1 MLSLACPRCG
11 ETEELRGQSV
21 ASQIE
26 ITCLSCGS
34 RFPREAPTCR
44 SCGRP
49 EPVHGSQRMTRYARG
64 LLVAVVGMRNVL
76 LCRVCDDE
84 VASAVAQRSE
94 LVPEGYVS
102 RFLFGEVPTLP
113 PPEPR
118 RTSASA
124 QEPRISPR
132 APDDPPRATPPRAAP
147 IQRDVVQ
154 DPTVRQAI
162 EVFLAHSTGPQDSL
176 CLVLLGAELGPS
188 TRVSRLGAEHRDALP
203 GWVASKFGEAETPRR
218 HVAVS
223 TIIDLVDHWRDQ
235 GWTTH
240 DIAASLR

>member
-1 MLSLACPRCG
+1 
-11 ETEELRGQSV
+11 
-21 ASQIE
+21 
-26 ITCLSCGS
+26 
-34 RFPREAPTCR
+34 
-44 SCGRP
+44 
-49 EPVHGSQRMTRYARG
+49 MTRYARG

-84 VASAVAQRSE
+84 VASAVARRSE

-102 RFLFGEVPTLP
+102 RFLFGEVPLLP

-124 QEPRISPR
+124 EPRTSPR
-132 APDDPPRATPPRAAP
+132 ASADPPRPSPPRAAP
-147 IQRDVVQ
+147 VQRDVVQ

-162 EVFLAHSTGPQDSL
+162 EVFLTHSTGPQDSL

-188 TRVSRLGAEHRDALP
+188 TRVSHLGFEHRDALSS
-203 GWVASKFGEAETPRR
+203 WVAGKFGEADTPRR
-218 HVAVS
+218 RVAVS
-223 TIIDLVDHWRDQ
+223 TIIELVDHWRDQ

>member
-1 MLSLACPRCG
+1 MLNLACPRCG
-11 ETEELRGQSV
+11 ETEELRGRSV
-21 ASQIE
+21 SSEIE
-26 ITCLSCGS
+26 VTCLSCGS
-34 RFPREAPTCR
+34 SFPREAPTCR

-64 LLVAVVGMRNVL
+64 LLVAVVGMRDVL

-84 VASAVAQRSE
+84 VAAAVAQRSE

-102 RFLFGEVPTLP
+102 RFLFGEVPLLP

-124 QEPRISPR
+124 PARRTSPR
-132 APDDPPRATPPRAAP
+132 ASSDPPRPTPPRAAP
-147 IQRDVVQ
+147 VQRDVVQ

-162 EVFLAHSTGPQDSL
+162 EAFLAHSAGPQDSL

-188 TRVSRLGAEHRDALP
+188 TRVSRLGLERRDALSS
-203 GWVASKFGEAETPRR
+203 WVASKFGEADTPRR
-218 HVAVS
+218 RVAVS
-223 TIIDLVDHWRDQ
+223 TIIELADYWTDQ
-235 GWTTH
+235 EWTTH